1 MDPSYL
7 VLICNFISIP
17 RKFHAEEVPRAGLRK
32 EMVLKLT
39 VFSHHAEAGQPAER
53 LKGDS
58 PRASFVGSS
67 DGCHRPRNP
76 KKSYNTVRKQG
87 FWELLGELN
96 IS

>member
-17 RKFHAEEVPRAGLRK
+17 RKFHAEEVPRSGLRK

-39 VFSHHAEAGQPAER
+39 VFSHCAEASQLAEK

-58 PRASFVGSS
+58 PCTSFVGSS
-67 DGCHRPRNP
+67 SGCHRPRNP
-76 KKSYNTVRKQG
+76 KKAYNTVRKRV
-87 FWELLGELN
+87 FWQLLGELN